1 LEKLNAY
8 KIYLILEAANSM
20 FFALAFTFNLV
31 YQTTVANLS
40 PLQLVLVG
48 TVLESSVFLFE
59 IPTGIVAD
67 VYSRRLSVIIGV
79 FLVGA
84 GIFLEGSI
92 PLFGPILVAQVLWGI
107 GYTFTSG
114 ATQAWISDEIG
125 EKAAGQAFL
134 QGSQAG
140 RVGGLLGIA
149 ASMVLVNVRVNL
161 PIQVSGVLFALLGVF
176 LILTMPE
183 HGFTPTPKE
192 ERDSWQNMV
201 STFRG
206 GLNMIKLR
214 PALLSIL
221 GIGLFYGLY
230 SEGIDRLW
238 VKHFLDNFTMPGLG
252 AFKAVEWFGIINATG
267 MLLSIAATEAVRR
280 RLDTNSH
287 NAIASSLLGITTI
300 LVASIFAFSLASRFS
315 LALAAI
321 LLIDI
326 ARSVIGPIYT
336 AWVNQRLDSRV
347 RATVLSIS
355 SQVDAIGQI
364 AGGPLLGAIGNVFSV
379 RTAIA
384 AAGMMLSP
392 VLFLLARTSRRT
404 VEFPVEISSAAGKL
418 TEEV

>member
-1 LEKLNAY
+1 MNKVDAY
-8 KIYLILEAANSM
+8 RIYLIFEAASSL

-59 IPTGIVAD
+59 IPTGIIAD

-79 FLVGA
+79 FLIGA

-125 EKAAGQAFL
+125 EKSAGQTFL

-192 ERDSWQNMV
+192 ERDSWRNMV

-206 GLNMIKLR
+206 GLNMIRLR

-238 VKHFLDNFTMPGLG
+238 VKQFLDHFTLPGLG
-252 AFKAVEWFGIINATG
+252 MLKPVEWFGIINAAG

-300 LVASIFAFSLASRFS
+300 LIASIFGFALASRFS
-315 LALAAI
+315 LALAAF
-321 LLIDI
+321 LLIDVT
-326 ARSVIGPIYT
+326 RSVIGPIYT

-347 RATVLSIS
+347 RATVLSMS

-364 AGGPLLGAIGNVFSV
+364 AGGPLLGAIGNLFSV

-384 AAGMMLSP
+384 AAGVLLSP
-392 VLFLLARTSRRT
+392 VLLLLARTSRGT
-404 VEFPVEISSAAGKL
+404 VEFPVEISSAAGNIS
-418 TEEV
+418 EEV